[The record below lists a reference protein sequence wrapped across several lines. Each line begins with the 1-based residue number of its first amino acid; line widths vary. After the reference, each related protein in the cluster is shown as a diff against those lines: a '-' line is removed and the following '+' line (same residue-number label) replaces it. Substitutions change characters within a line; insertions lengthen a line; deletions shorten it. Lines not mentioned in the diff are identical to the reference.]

1 MGCGVTAHGGCTW
14 CGGWAMAET
23 WGAVEPVVAGEQDM
37 RGGPRSRIGG
47 TFRSGANPPEA
58 GLAETFLPSMAP
70 MDDDI

>member
-1 MGCGVTAHGGCTW
+1 
-14 CGGWAMAET
+14 MAET